1 MTSPPDSYTMSM
13 NQATAISNAF
23 IVDAEYLLDGRTWLY
38 FRNGG
43 TFAEYKAMP
52 NALSYKG
59 KSFIKRGWNSDN
71 FTVAYVEGEAAI
83 GMK

>member
-1 MTSPPDSYTMSM
+1 M
-13 NQATAISNAF
+13 NTATAISNAF
-23 IVDAEYLLDGRTWLY
+23 IVEAEYVIDCKRWLY

-59 KSFIKRGWNSDN
+59 KSFLKRGWNSDN
-71 FTVAYVEGEAAI
+71 FTVAFVEGEAAI
-83 GMK
+83 G